1 MIHVIYASQ
10 TGNSEAIAKR
20 IGKDL
25 SSKTIANTVESMN
38 KFLPKIEKNNKSSN
52 YVLVIVCST
61 TGNGDM
67 PENSEKFFRF
77 LKRKINPN
85 DLFSNVNYTVL
96 GLGDSNY
103 SKFQYIPK
111 QVDDLL
117 HKLGAKKFYKRG
129 EADEACGLENVVEPW
144 ISNLYPQLEKV
155 LSEQITK
162 LDDKTKFNPD
172 TNKSPR
178 GNENCRENC
187 LFTAKVV
194 EKIALSGELSSQE
207 IYRMRLQTAENIE
220 RQFINYSPG
229 SHINILGRNSQVKV
243 TEILKILLI
252 TEKEVENANL
262 LSFYQNYP
270 QYVGFSSRKT
280 ISYLDILESM
290 IDLSG
295 TPKLVYMEKLRSLN
309 TKNQFNID
317 LLSDMIK
324 NYQKI
329 ITDNKVNFYEILT
342 CLQPFEITLSDI
354 LSSFPILYPRSY
366 SLSSYDKIDKNI
378 IEIIFS
384 FKEET
389 MKRKLPDNYPFAK
402 EIKLRGFC
410 SSYLKRSSEN
420 SEIIFSSINNFFKF
434 PSDILS
440 NNIPLLY
447 ICNGTGITP
456 FISFLKELRFLLN
469 NNKNYNIPNIRILSG
484 FRSDNKENNE
494 TIEEEKILGL
504 IKEIN
509 DLQGKEKVI
518 YYKSLSHNTGI

>member
-85 DLFSNVNYTVL
+85 DLLSNVIYTVL

-144 ISNLYPQLEKV
+144 ISNLYPEIEKI
-155 LSEQITK
+155 LSEQNTK
-162 LDDKTKFNPD
+162 LDDKIKIDLDFN
-172 TNKSPR
+172 TSPR

-187 LFTAKVV
+187 LFTAKVI
-194 EKIALSGELSSQE
+194 EKKALSGELSSQE
-207 IYRMRLQTAENIE
+207 IYQMRLQISENIE
-220 RQFINYSPG
+220 RQFMNYSPG

-243 TEILKILLI
+243 TEILKYLLI
-252 TEKEVENANL
+252 NEKEFENINIL
-262 LSFYQNYP
+262 NFYQNYP
-270 QYVGFSSRKT
+270 HFVGFSSRKT
-280 ISYLDILESM
+280 LSYLDILEFM

-295 TPKLVYMEKLRSLN
+295 TPKLVYIEKLCSLN
-309 TKNQFNID
+309 MKNQSNLD
-317 LLSDMIK
+317 LLNDLIK

-329 ITDNKVNFYEILT
+329 IVENKVNFYEILIS
-342 CLQPFEITLSDI
+342 LKPFEITLNDI

-366 SLSSYDKIDKNI
+366 SLSSYNKIDKNI

-389 MKRKLPDNYPFAK
+389 LKRKLPNNYPFAK
-402 EIKLRGFC
+402 ETKLRGFC
-410 SSYLKRSSEN
+410 SSYLKRSSTN
-420 SEIIFSSINNFFKF
+420 TEIIFSAINNFFKF

-456 FISFLKELRFLLN
+456 FISYLKELHFLLD
-469 NNKNYNIPNIRILSG
+469 NNKNLKLPNIRILSG

-494 TIEEEKILGL
+494 TIEEDKILGL

-509 DLQGKEKVI
+509 DIQGKEKVS
-518 YYKSLSHNTGI
+518 YYKTLSQNAGI